1 MNAALYRRW
10 LTDRL
15 KEAEPLDRPS
25 EVQEPQAVAT
35 EAAKRL
41 GLLGLGNHLDR
52 AYGVTTPQELASL
65 LIDCLAALPQAPDEL
80 QPAMSVVEVAGIL
93 GVSKETVYRLC
104 SEQRLAHSRTGARIT
119 ITQQQLADFQ
129 AG

>member
-1 MNAALYRRW
+1 
-10 LTDRL
+10 
-15 KEAEPLDRPS
+15 
-25 EVQEPQAVAT
+25 
-35 EAAKRL
+35 
-41 GLLGLGNHLDR
+41 
-52 AYGVTTPQELASL
+52 
-65 LIDCLAALPQAPDEL
+65 
-80 QPAMSVVEVAGIL
+80 MSVVEVAGIL